1 MKLIPSLLIPLSIF
15 AAAVAHAA
23 EPAPANTGAPAPNS
37 PPPHHRHGDMKGP
50 PPFDPALCQGKAPG
64 TVVELRM
71 PDGRALRGSCQLVFL
86 PDMPGQ
92 AAAPAQPAASAGKR
106 P

>member
-1 MKLIPSLLIPLSIF
+1 MKPILSLSILPTIF
-15 AAAVAHAA
+15 AAAAA
-23 EPAPANTGAPAPNS
+23 CAADTAPASAVSA
-37 PPPHHRHGDMKGP
+37 PPPPPMHHRHGDMKGP

-64 TVVELRM
+64 TAIELRM
-71 PDGRALRGSCQLVFL
+71 PDGGLLRGSCQLVFL

-92 AAAPAQPAASAGKR
+92 TPAPGKVPPAGDKR